1 MKTKLQI
8 AILFICILSSCAEKS
23 NINHPE
29 IEIKAK
35 WNNANYG
42 NQSTKF
48 SANSFTHKEWWKSFN
63 DKNLNQIIELAIK
76 ENLDHKLAI
85 ARIREARAD
94 KRSSSAELTPQLNLL
109 ESTSSTKNIKSPTS
123 TKRYNLFDS
132 SIDASKRYN
141 LFDSSIDASWE
152 IDLFNTQSYII
163 ESKDHILNS
172 YLYDR
177 NKILL
182 TLISDI
188 IINYTDYLKYKKLI
202 NINIKRSNAHKHML
216 DLVTAKHLSG
226 ISSELEFAQEKAQ
239 YLKVNSDVL
248 ALNTELKKS
257 RHSIETLCGIQAG
270 TSSLFQDSNDEISI
284 PNQKIIVNAPI
295 EVIRNR
301 PDIKKA
307 EYELLSATSLAKSAI
322 TEQYPKLLLLGS
334 LGLQNSSISGTTE
347 AWGIG
352 QSIVAPILNFKSIR
366 ANINVKE
373 AQEEQAFLKYQK
385 SVLGV
390 IEEVESNMAEY
401 YNSTKSYDLLEAA
414 RDSRKKSLELT
425 KHLYENKTNSY
436 HSVLN
441 AETDI
446 YDSEEDLANIAST
459 LVKASVKMYK
469 SLGYNVI

>member
-132 SIDASKRYN
+132 SIDAS
-141 LFDSSIDASWE
+141 WE
-152 IDLFNTQSYII
+152 IGLFNTQSYII